1 VIVREVGILNRHFN
15 ISGYSPVGDLAV
27 VSICLVMIILIL
39 FSYVR
44 KTRSFKIFL
53 GIIALLVL
61 AANIN
66 VGFYS
71 TLSLGRPE
79 LYNVA
84 CVMHNAFHD
93 LLYLVFLCYIAYILD
108 VTRVDK
114 RRKRIYTLLS
124 LGIFVVAVVMDAM
137 DGIGGLNLRITESGI
152 EFEGRDTF
160 MYGYLAFVG
169 LIAVL
174 MFQVRNRL
182 YKRVMLGFYGTMA
195 VSFLILVMQARFGQT
210 SFTLLT
216 FLYPVIAMFYILHS
230 SPYDARL
237 GAIDSRALT
246 DMVRLN
252 YESGTEFMFMSLYL
266 KDFDEEGKTLP
277 EPIQAVIRR
286 FSAGYFKGST
296 LFQPGKGHMMLLFT
310 KRRNPDHEAR
320 IQRILEA
327 FHTEY
332 RRFGYEYKIVIG
344 ESIGEISRKNE
355 YVSFVRSVYT
365 GMEPNTVHRIGPKDV
380 EWFNRQEYI
389 LRQLE
394 DIYVKGDL
402 EDPRV
407 LVYCQPVFNTRTGR
421 FDTAEALM
429 RLKLPQTGLVFPDQ
443 FIPLAEQNGYI
454 HMLTEIILHKTCE
467 AVKALIQEGYVLSR
481 VSVNVSAIELK
492 ENQFCDDII
501 RIIRR
506 SSLSGDSIAIE
517 LTESRNESDFM
528 LMKDKIAE
536 LKELGIKFY
545 LDDFGTGYSN
555 MERIMALPF
564 DIIKFD
570 RSLVTASGDSERS
583 RQIVGALANMFSEMN
598 YSVLYEGVEK
608 DSDEAMCRSMR
619 ATYLQG
625 YKYSRPVPIEKLRDY
640 LDRPEAA

>member
-1 VIVREVGILNRHFN
+1 VIVREVGIVNRHFN

-286 FSAGYFKGST
+286 FSAG
-296 LFQPGKGHMMLLFT
+296 
-310 KRRNPDHEAR
+310 KR
-320 IQRILEA
+320 
-327 FHTEY
+327 
-332 RRFGYEYKIVIG
+332 
-344 ESIGEISRKNE
+344 
-355 YVSFVRSVYT
+355 
-365 GMEPNTVHRIGPKDV
+365 
-380 EWFNRQEYI
+380 
-389 LRQLE
+389 
-394 DIYVKGDL
+394 
-402 EDPRV
+402 
-407 LVYCQPVFNTRTGR
+407 
-421 FDTAEALM
+421 
-429 RLKLPQTGLVFPDQ
+429 
-443 FIPLAEQNGYI
+443 
-454 HMLTEIILHKTCE
+454 
-467 AVKALIQEGYVLSR
+467 
-481 VSVNVSAIELK
+481 
-492 ENQFCDDII
+492 
-501 RIIRR
+501 
-506 SSLSGDSIAIE
+506 
-517 LTESRNESDFM
+517 
-528 LMKDKIAE
+528 
-536 LKELGIKFY
+536 
-545 LDDFGTGYSN
+545 
-555 MERIMALPF
+555 
-564 DIIKFD
+564 
-570 RSLVTASGDSERS
+570 
-583 RQIVGALANMFSEMN
+583 
-598 YSVLYEGVEK
+598 
-608 DSDEAMCRSMR
+608 
-619 ATYLQG
+619 
-625 YKYSRPVPIEKLRDY
+625 
-640 LDRPEAA
+640 

>member
-1 VIVREVGILNRHFN
+1 MNRHIN
-15 ISGYSPVGDLAV
+15 ISGYTPVGDLAV
-27 VSICLVMIILIL
+27 VSICLVMIILII

-61 AANIN
+61 AANVD

-71 TLSLGRPE
+71 IASADRPE
-79 LYNVA
+79 LYPLASVLR
-84 CVMHNAFHD
+84 CAFHD
-93 LLYLVFLCYIAYILD
+93 TLFLIFLCYIAYIID
-108 VTRVDK
+108 VTRLDDK
-114 RRKRIYTLLS
+114 RRRVYHVLS
-124 LGIFVVAVVMDAM
+124 LVIFVTAVVLDTMDIM
-137 DGIGGLNLRITESGI
+137 GGLSLRITEGSI
-152 EFEGRDTF
+152 EFTGRDIF
-160 MYGYLAFVG
+160 MYGYLAFVS

-195 VSFLILVMQARFGQT
+195 VSFLILVIQTRFGQT
-210 SFTLLT
+210 SFTVLT

-237 GAIDSRALT
+237 GAIDNRALE

-252 YESGTEFMFMSLYL
+252 YENGREFVFMSLYL
-266 KDFDEEGKTLP
+266 REFDEEGKPLP
-277 EPIQAVIRR
+277 EAIQAVVRR
-286 FSAGYFKGST
+286 FSVGYFRGAK
-296 LFQPGKGHMMLLFT
+296 LFRPGKGHMMLLFA
-310 KRRNPDHEAR
+310 KRRNPDYEKR

-327 FHTEY
+327 FHSEY
-332 RRFGYEYKIVIG
+332 RRFGYDYKIVIG
-344 ESIGEISRKNE
+344 DSIGEISRKNE
-355 YVSFVRSVYT
+355 YVSFIHSVHR
-365 GMEPNTVHRIGPKDV
+365 GMEENTIYRIGPKDV
-380 EWFNRQEYI
+380 ERFNRQEYI

-402 EDPRV
+402 EDARV
-407 LVYCQPVFNTRTGR
+407 LVYCQPVYNTREGC

-429 RLKLPQTGLVFPDQ
+429 RLKLEQTGLVFPDQ

-454 HMLTEIILHKTCE
+454 HMLTEIILHKTCQ
-467 AVKALIQEGYVLSR
+467 AVKALIQEGYVISR

-492 ENQFCDDII
+492 ENAFCDDII

-506 SSLSGDSIAIE
+506 SSLSGESIAIE

-528 LMKDKIAE
+528 LMRDKIAE
-536 LKELGIKFY
+536 LKQLGIKFY

-570 RSLVTASGDSERS
+570 RSLVTASGGSLRS
-583 RQIVGALANMFSEMN
+583 RQIVGALANMFSELN

-608 DSDEAMCRSMR
+608 DSDEAMCRDMR

-625 YKYSRPVPIEKLRDY
+625 YKYARPVPIERLRDY
-640 LDRPEAA
+640 LDRDTAA

>member
-1 VIVREVGILNRHFN
+1 MILWGVISVIRHFN
-15 ISGYSPVGDLAV
+15 INGYTPVGDLAV
-27 VSICLVMIILIL
+27 VSICLVMVILIM

-44 KTRSFKIFL
+44 KTHSFKIFL
-53 GIIALLVL
+53 GIIGLLIL
-61 AANIN
+61 AANVN

-71 TLSLGRPE
+71 MLSSGRPE
-79 LYNVA
+79 LYSPA
-84 CVMHNAFHD
+84 CVMHSAFHI
-93 LLYLVFLCYIAYILD
+93 LLYTVFVCYVAYILE
-108 VTRVDK
+108 VTRLEA
-114 RRKRIYTLLS
+114 RRRRVYTILS
-124 LGIFVVAVVMDAM
+124 LVLFVTVVLLDTLDNMS
-137 DGIGGLNLRITESGI
+137 GLNLRMTQTGI
-152 EFEGRDTF
+152 EFEGRDIF
-160 MYGYLAFVG
+160 MYGYLAFVA

-195 VSFLILVMQARFGQT
+195 VSFAILVVQSSFGQT

-237 GAIDSRALT
+237 GAIDSRALE
-246 DMVRLN
+246 DMVRQN
-252 YESGTEFMFMSLYL
+252 RESGTEFVFMSLYL
-266 KDFDEEGKTLP
+266 REFDEEGKLLP
-277 EPIQAVIRR
+277 EGVQATVRR
-286 FSAGYFKGST
+286 FSVGYFRGAT

-310 KRRNPDHEAR
+310 KRRNPDYEAR
-320 IQRILEA
+320 IQHILEA
-327 FHTEY
+327 FEQEY
-332 RRFGYEYKIVIG
+332 RRFGYDYKIVIG
-344 ESIGEISRKNE
+344 ESIDEISRKNE
-355 YVSFVRSVYT
+355 YVSFIRSVHRS
-365 GMEPNTVHRIGPKDV
+365 MEANAIRRIGPKDV
-380 EWFNRQEYI
+380 ERFNRQEYI
-389 LRQLE
+389 LKQLE
-394 DIYVKGDL
+394 DIYVRGDL
-402 EDPRV
+402 DDARV

-429 RLKLPQTGLVFPDQ
+429 RLKLAQTGLVFPDQ
-443 FIPLAEQNGYI
+443 FIPLAEQYGFI
-454 HMLTEIILHKTCE
+454 HMLTEIILHKTCQ

-492 ENQFCDDII
+492 ENEFCDDII

-506 SSLSGDSIAIE
+506 SSLSGESIAIE

-528 LMKDKIAE
+528 LMKDKIDE
-536 LKELGIKFY
+536 LKQLGIKFY

-570 RSLVTASGDSERS
+570 RSLVMASGDSERS
-583 RQIVGALANMFSEMN
+583 RQIVGALANMFSKMN

-608 DSDEAMCRSMR
+608 DSDEAMCRDMG

-625 YKYSRPVPIEKLRDY
+625 YKYARPVPIEKLRDY
-640 LDRPEAA
+640 LERTEAA

>member
-1 VIVREVGILNRHFN
+1 VNRHFN
-15 ISGYSPVGDLAV
+15 ISGYTPVGDLAV
-27 VSICLVMIILIL
+27 VSICVVMIVLII

-44 KTRSFKIFL
+44 KTRSFRIFL
-53 GIIALLVL
+53 GIIGLLIL
-61 AANIN
+61 AANVD

-71 TLSLGRPE
+71 ILSADRPE
-79 LYNVA
+79 LHSLA
-84 CVMHNAFHD
+84 GGMHCAFHG
-93 LLYLVFLCYIAYILD
+93 LLYLVFLCYVAYILE
-108 VTRVDK
+108 VTRLD
-114 RRKRIYTLLS
+114 RRRRRIYMALS
-124 LGIFVVAVVMDAM
+124 LGIFAVGMALDALDAVNGVKLRVV
-137 DGIGGLNLRITESGI
+137 GGSL
-152 EFEGRDTF
+152 EFQGRDVF

-195 VSFLILVMQARFGQT
+195 VSFIILVMQARFGQT
-210 SFTLLT
+210 SFTVLT

-237 GAIDSRALT
+237 GTIDSRALE

-252 YESGTEFMFMSLYL
+252 YENNIEFVFMSLYL
-266 KDFDEEGKTLP
+266 RDFDEEGKTLP
-277 EPIQAVIRR
+277 EEVQAVVRR
-286 FSAGYFKGST
+286 FSVSFFKGAT
-296 LFQPGKGHMMLLFT
+296 LFQPGKGHMILLYT
-310 KRRNPDHEAR
+310 KRRNPDYEKR
-320 IQRILEA
+320 IQRIMEA
-327 FHTEY
+327 FDQEY
-332 RRFGYEYKIVIG
+332 RRLGYEYKIVIG

-355 YVSFVRSVYT
+355 YVSFIHNVHR
-365 GMEPNTVHRIGPKDV
+365 GMAPNTVYRVGEKDV

-389 LRQLE
+389 LEQLE
-394 DIYVKGDL
+394 DIYVKGNLD
-402 EDPRV
+402 DPRV
-407 LVYCQPVFNTRTGR
+407 LVYCQPVFNTRNGR

-429 RLKLPQTGLVFPDQ
+429 RLELEQTGMVYPDQ

-454 HMLTEIILHKTCE
+454 HMLTEIILHKTCK
-467 AVKALIQEGYVLSR
+467 AVKALIGEGYILSR

-492 ENQFCDDII
+492 ENAFCDDII
-501 RIIRR
+501 RIIHR
-506 SSLSGDSIAIE
+506 SSLSGESIAIE

-528 LMKDKIAE
+528 LMRDKIAE

-583 RQIVGALANMFSEMN
+583 RQIVSGLANMFSDMN

-608 DSDEAMCRSMR
+608 DSDEAMCRNMR

-625 YKYSRPVPIEKLRDY
+625 YKYSRPVPIEKLREY
-640 LDRPEAA
+640 LDRGDAA